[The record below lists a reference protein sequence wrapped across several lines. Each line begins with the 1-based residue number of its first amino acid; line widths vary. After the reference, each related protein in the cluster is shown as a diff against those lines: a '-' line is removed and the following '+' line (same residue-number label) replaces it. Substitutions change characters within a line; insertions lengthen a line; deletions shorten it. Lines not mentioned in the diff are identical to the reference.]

1 MPEETLFEDERRQTR
16 AEVAR
21 YLRSVADKLDAGEA
35 ITFTAGDRT
44 VSVEPSARPTFEVKV
59 ERETARGAETGE
71 LSVELELEW
80 AEDETAE
87 AGDLSIE

>member
-1 MPEETLFEDERRQTR
+1 MPEEILFEDERRQTR

-21 YLRSVADKLDAGEA
+21 YFRSVADKLDADEA

-44 VSVEPSARPTFEVKV
+44 VTVEPPARPTFEVKV

-80 AEDETAE
+80 DEDETAE
-87 AGDLSIE
+87 GGDLSIE